1 MASVNEISP
10 ELRRELVKLYL
21 ERDVTVRREARRH
34 NEPLPDSPTD
44 DWLREITIR
53 AQRSGSSVHLVH
65 KYLVANLRPGECP
78 NLRSIDRETLD
89 VLGDVLDAAAAG
101 DIPPESAQT

>member
-1 MASVNEISP
+1 VTEISP
-10 ELRRELVKLYL
+10 QLRRQLVELYL
-21 ERDVTVRREARRH
+21 ERDVTVRRAARRH
-34 NEPLPDSPTD
+34 GEPLPDSPRD

-53 AQRSGSSVHLVH
+53 ARRSGSSVHATH
-65 KYLVANLRPGECP
+65 AFLVAQLRPGECP

-101 DIPPESAQT
+101 DIPPE